1 MRTGDVDRPP
11 RAPGRPHQRRPLV
24 GCSTEH
30 HHQTL
35 RNGVGALPRERT
47 ATGAPVGVLAVGL
60 PSRRSLDVVGELDDI
75 AVGVG
80 DLEGRVALF
89 LPPLDLLDA
98 LLPEALPQGIDGLRV
113 R

>member
-1 MRTGDVDRPP
+1 VRTGDADRPSYTRLTTP
-11 RAPGRPHQRRPLV
+11 EATSRRS
-24 GCSTEH
+24 STGH
-30 HHQTL
+30 HHLTL
-35 RNGVGALPRERT
+35 RNGVGALPRKRT
-47 ATGAPVGVLAVGL
+47 ATGAPVSARAVGL

-80 DLEGRVALF
+80 DLEGRVALL

-98 LLPEALPQGIDGLRV
+98 LLPEALPQGMDGLRV